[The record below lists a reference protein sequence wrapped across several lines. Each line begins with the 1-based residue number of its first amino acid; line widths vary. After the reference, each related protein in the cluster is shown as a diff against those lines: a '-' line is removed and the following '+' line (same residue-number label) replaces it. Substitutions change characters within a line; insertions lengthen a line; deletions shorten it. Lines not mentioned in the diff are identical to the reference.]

1 MSPNE
6 SILVFLVVL
15 AVFGLIV
22 GAIARLLVP
31 GPTPM
36 GLLGTMAAGIAGALL
51 GGFVGKLLFGAGYTP
66 GWIMSILGAVA
77 IVALVSYGHRRTYT
91 RRGMYG
97 PRDRAIY

>member
-6 SILVFLVVL
+6 SILVFLIVL
-15 AVFGLIV
+15 AIFGLIV

-36 GLLGTMAAGIAGALL
+36 GLLGTMAAGIAGAFV

-77 IVALVSYGHRRTYT
+77 VVALVSYSHRRTYS
-91 RRGMYG
+91 RRRVYG